1 MDGEMFPPCSG
12 NLAKAISVASS
23 PLQQRQSISP
33 ALFLKWLHLHQS
45 RFPILICNK
54 LAAEAWICLVAFS
67 WIILPHVFFVQAQ
80 NEMTENT
87 LPHVF
92 SSE

>member
-1 MDGEMFPPCSG
+1 MDGEMFPSRSG
-12 NLAKAISVASS
+12 NLAKAISIASS
-23 PLQQRQSISP
+23 SLQQRKPISP
-33 ALFLKWLHLHQS
+33 ALFSKWLHLHQS

-54 LAAEAWICLVAFS
+54 LAAEVWICLVAFS
-67 WIILPHVFFVQAQ
+67 WLILPHVFFIQDQ

-92 SSE
+92 SLE